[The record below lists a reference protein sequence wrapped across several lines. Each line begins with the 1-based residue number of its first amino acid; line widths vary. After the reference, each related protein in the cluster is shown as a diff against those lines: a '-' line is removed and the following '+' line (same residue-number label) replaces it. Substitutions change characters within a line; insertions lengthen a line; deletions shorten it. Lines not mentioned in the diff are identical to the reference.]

1 MCYLHRLFILS
12 AQPRNLKEDVWF
24 EKESLPC
31 IKITLDFNHKG
42 AFWKNKK
49 IRACEQK
56 YESKKDMLMREDP
69 CRLS

>member
-31 IKITLDFNHKG
+31 IKITLDLTTRVGVMLREEKM
-42 AFWKNKK
+42 AFLAE
-49 IRACEQK
+49 IVEAI
-56 YESKKDMLMREDP
+56 Y
-69 CRLS
+69 

>member
-31 IKITLDFNHKG
+31 IKIPLDFNHDG
-42 AFWKNKK
+42 TFCKNIK
-49 IRACEQK
+49 ADEQK
-56 YESKKDMLMREDP
+56 YESKKGMLMKEDP
-69 CRLS
+69 L